1 MSESSTIQ
9 IGQREIQYALTEASG
24 VKTVRLKL
32 NPDLKLEISI
42 PSGSSV
48 DVSALLKR
56 KRDWIERK
64 YDQILNS
71 KRVFDGERIL
81 YRGKYREG
89 LSKEWLRD
97 ETTKV
102 VRDKLREFSD
112 RYKLSFNNFVV
123 KDTRKWAYCT

>member
-64 YDQILNS
+64 YYVILH
-71 KRVFDGERIL
+71 EL
-81 YRGKYREG
+81 AH
-89 LSKEWLRD
+89 
-97 ETTKV
+97 
-102 VRDKLREFSD
+102 LREFNHSRRFKYLLASVCPDFRD
-112 RYKLSFNNFVV
+112 REMMLKRFITNEESMV
-123 KDTRKWAYCT
+123 